1 MTFVLVFK
9 VNVSVA
15 RKKSSQHLDLT
26 KFWMFTENELQ
37 SFFKNIPNDLDIEI
51 GDKIYSTNFQI
62 FSIFS
67 NYIKKNYEMNPKQT
81 KVDIKDPGDV
91 FSDVLKFLQYEKID
105 ITPLNVYD
113 FDSIASY
120 FEIDALKK
128 KIKLIMESKT
138 SVENVIPR
146 LLHDPNNREL
156 LLFFVEN
163 IGEITNKQNIF
174 LLPSNILLQAAQ
186 SDSFMDPIDHYLFI
200 FDCCLQYPELITSF
214 LSDDEVRNIPE
225 EAIEILLTN
234 PKYSEL
240 DSKIPTFVIAIK
252 LQRIIIQIENDITN
266 IIRETEKAKLK
277 YDQAKAGVENLN
289 NSQSDL
295 NKELDALKM
304 QEKEAYEQFIAIG
317 SEILSTFAPN
327 ISEFSISNNTLHS
340 VDQYITNINNLIN
353 ETRNKLNDLKF
364 AFLFVE
370 TNKISWK
377 VVKEWDE
384 RINSVKNLRSKL
396 IPNSDDIDKL
406 IKEMQDLSHQL
417 IGTSTMHKEE
427 E

>member
-1 MTFVLVFK
+1 
-9 VNVSVA
+9 
-15 RKKSSQHLDLT
+15 
-26 KFWMFTENELQ
+26 
-37 SFFKNIPNDLDIEI
+37 
-51 GDKIYSTNFQI
+51 
-62 FSIFS
+62 
-67 NYIKKNYEMNPKQT
+67 MNPKQI

-146 LLHDPNNREL
+146 LLHDPNNRQL

-186 SDSFMDPIDHYLFI
+186 SDRFMDPIDHYLFI

-214 LSDDEVRNIPE
+214 LSDDEVQNIPE

-240 DSKIPTFVIAIK
+240 DTKIPTFVIAIK
-252 LQRIIIQIENDITN
+252 LQRITVQIESDITN

-277 YDQAKAGVENLN
+277 YDQAKEGVENLN

-384 RINSVKNLRSKL
+384 KINRVKNLRSKL

-417 IGTSTMHKEE
+417 IGTSTKHNEE